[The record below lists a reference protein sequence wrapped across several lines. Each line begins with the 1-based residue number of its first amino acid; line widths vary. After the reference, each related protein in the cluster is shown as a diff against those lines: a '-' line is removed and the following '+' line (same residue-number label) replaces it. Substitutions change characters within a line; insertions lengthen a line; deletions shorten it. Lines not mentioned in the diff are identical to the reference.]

1 MVISNRSAQHASIC
15 QKVIATKVVKIKER
29 VIKQK
34 YMGREVKFLVFDIC
48 ESMYG
53 EANVTVNMYREVWVQ
68 DEENMVDPQLEQDDG
83 EIEVKPQAE

>member
-1 MVISNRSAQHASIC
+1 VVISNRSAQHASIC

>member
-1 MVISNRSAQHASIC
+1 M
-15 QKVIATKVVKIKER
+15 IATKVVKIKER